1 MIKEELYTELAY
13 GKRKQIIVLKQFLL
27 TGNRIKI
34 YNVNIYI
41 KGIGEKKRNVKETK
55 AAALIVYFSR

>member
-1 MIKEELYTELAY
+1 MIKEELYTKLSY

-41 KGIGEKKRNVKETK
+41 EGIGEKKRNVKETK